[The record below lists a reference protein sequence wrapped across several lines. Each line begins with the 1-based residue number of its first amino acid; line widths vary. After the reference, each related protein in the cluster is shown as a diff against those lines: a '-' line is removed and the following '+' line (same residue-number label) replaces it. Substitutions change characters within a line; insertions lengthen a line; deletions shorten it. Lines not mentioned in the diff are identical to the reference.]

1 MLIHRVEE
9 IMAEEFLRSASLVI
23 SIISTVL
30 YSLIERECIFLS
42 FFAGVVFFLFRTPI
56 QLSVCSTPTSF
67 NLVFAQRDVNDA
79 STIRV

>member
-9 IMAEEFLRSASLVI
+9 IMAEEFLRSVSLRLIV
-23 SIISTVL
+23 SIVL

>member
-9 IMAEEFLRSASLVI
+9 IMAEEFLRSVSLRLIV
-23 SIISTVL
+23 SIVL

-42 FFAGVVFFLFRTPI
+42 FFAGVVFLLFRTPI

-67 NLVFAQRDVNDA
+67 NPAFAQRDVNDA